1 MRALGFISGPVVNL
15 SIVDKGITT
24 LAINI
29 NLNFY
34 IEHTTK
40 NYTHYKHITHFQKNI
55 TNITNRTKN
64 CWQSVMRQRK
74 EKATKTFSCVKE
86 RENC

>member
-29 NLNFY
+29 NLSSY
-34 IEHTTK
+34 TEHTTK
-40 NYTHYKHITHFQKNI
+40 HYKHYKLFTHFQKNI
-55 TNITNRTKN
+55 TNITNRAKN
-64 CWQSVMRQRK
+64 C
-74 EKATKTFSCVKE
+74 
-86 RENC
+86 